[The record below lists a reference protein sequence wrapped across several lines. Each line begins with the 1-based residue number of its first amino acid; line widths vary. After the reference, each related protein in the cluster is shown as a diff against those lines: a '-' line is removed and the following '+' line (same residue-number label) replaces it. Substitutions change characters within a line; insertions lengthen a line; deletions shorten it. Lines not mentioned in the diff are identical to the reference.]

1 LARSTKEVAR
11 WTTRSDTAVPV
22 DEPWPFWPA
31 WSTSPARAQD
41 ATPIA
46 KALTLASPGVVSVV
60 VGADVSIQ
68 LHRTFRD
75 VVGLRKFT
83 YSTRPMSGGSG
94 MAVAP
99 STIVTAGHVVDL
111 DEDQKD
117 EARIYAANKLF
128 FDRLELKDAFGD
140 LSATEYYEEQH
151 FADPVVEDLLQGCYN
166 EVYCKFEVKPDV
178 TVVAPVQVGGSK
190 PKELPAKIAAKM
202 SFEEG
207 DTAALELTD
216 DNAASLAT
224 VPLATTAGELQPGQL
239 IVASGYPGSATQIL
253 KNGRTEPS
261 SSFGHVSNVTTDGNS
276 EVIQVDMRA
285 ESGLSGSPAMTE
297 DGKVVGMVSYTGVDD
312 TGNRTQV
319 YLQTADNIRSVLR
332 EAGVQPTRGELD
344 TAFAKAMEYYWARH
358 YSAALPLFQ
367 KVQDLQEGHLL
378 AKKYLRESQAK
389 AGGPDDIPL
398 VPSSTGATDRPGLL
412 LWALVALGVL
422 IVVALVLLALRWR
435 RHRATSDRA
444 YTSIP
449 ADAGGRP
456 HVHPADDIDHHE
468 PALEDD
474 AAMPTPVPGPVGA
487 RRVMDGAGLAANSR
501 PDLRSGTVMVQDQES
516 PARGFCPYCGTRLA
530 PEARFCSGCGQAQ

>member
-1 LARSTKEVAR
+1 MDNVLRHRRPRRRA
-11 WTTRSDTAVPV
+11 TAVLAGLV
-22 DEPWPFWPA
+22 VA
-31 WSTSPARAQD
+31 LLAASTSPARAQD
-41 ATPIA
+41 PTPIA
-46 KALTLASPGVVSVV
+46 KALTLASPGVVSVI

-99 STIVTAGHVVDL
+99 STIVTAGHVVEL

-117 EARIYAANKLF
+117 DARIYAANKLF

-190 PKELPAKIAAKM
+190 PKELPAKIAANT

-216 DNAASLAT
+216 DNATSLAT
-224 VPLATTAGELQPGQL
+224 VALATTAGELQPGQL

-312 TGNRTQV
+312 TGDRTQV

-378 AKKYLRESQAK
+378 AKKYLRASQAK
-389 AGGPDDIPL
+389 AGSPDDIPL
-398 VPSSTGATDRPGLL
+398 VSSTGATARSSLRF
-412 LWALVALGVL
+412 WALVALGVL
-422 IVVALVLLALRWR
+422 IVIALALLALGWWR
-435 RHRATSDRA
+435 RRRRATPGHA
-444 YTSIP
+444 YMPSP
-449 ADAGGRP
+449 AEGDGRL
-456 HVHPADDIDHHE
+456 DIGPVEDLDHDE
-468 PALEDD
+468 PTLEHG
-474 AAMPTPVPGPVGA
+474 AAMPAPVPGPVGA
-487 RRVMDGAGLAANSR
+487 RRAMDGAGLAANSQPAVR
-501 PDLRSGTVMVQDQES
+501 RDSVMVQDQEA

-530 PEARFCSGCGQAQ
+530 PEARFCSGCGRAQ

>member
-1 LARSTKEVAR
+1 VDNLLRHRRPRRRATAFMAGLVVALLAA
-11 WTTRSDTAVPV
+11 
-22 DEPWPFWPA
+22 
-31 WSTSPARAQD
+31 STSPARAQD
-41 ATPIA
+41 DPTPIA
-46 KALTLASPGVVSVV
+46 KALTLASPGVVSVI

-75 VVGLRKFT
+75 VVGLRKFS
-83 YSTRPMSGGSG
+83 YSTHPMSGGSG

-99 STIVTAGHVVDL
+99 NWIVTASHVVDL

-117 EARIYAANKLF
+117 DAKIYAANRLF

-140 LSATEYYEEQH
+140 LSDTEYYEEQH
-151 FADPVVEDLLQGCYN
+151 LWDPLLEEVLQGCYN
-166 EVYCKFEVKPDV
+166 EVYCKFEIKPNV
-178 TVVAPVQVGGSK
+178 TVVAPVQVGGAK
-190 PKELPAKIAAKM
+190 PKELAAKIGANT

-207 DTAALELTD
+207 DTAALELID
-216 DNAASLAT
+216 ADPLAT
-224 VPLATTAGELQPGQL
+224 VALATTAGELQRGER
-239 IVASGYPGSATQIL
+239 IVATGYPGSATQIL

-261 SSFGHVSNVTTDGNS
+261 SSFGNVSNVTTDGNS

-312 TGNRTQV
+312 TGDRTQV

-332 EAGVQPTRGELD
+332 EAGVQPARGELD

-389 AGGPDDIPL
+389 AGGPEDIPL
-398 VPSSTGATDRPGLL
+398 VSSTGATDRPSLL
-412 LWALVALGVL
+412 FWALVALGVL
-422 IVVALVLLALRWR
+422 IVIALVLLALGWWR
-435 RHRATSDRA
+435 RRRRAAPDRA
-444 YTSIP
+444 YMPTPTDGGGWPDVGP
-449 ADAGGRP
+449 AEDLG
-456 HVHPADDIDHHE
+456 HDE
-468 PALEDD
+468 PTLEHG
-474 AAMPTPVPGPVGA
+474 AAMPAPVPGPVGA
-487 RRVMDGAGLAANSR
+487 RRAMDGDGLAANSR
-501 PDLRSGTVMVQDQES
+501 PAPRGDAVMVQDQGA

-530 PEARFCSGCGQAQ
+530 PEARFCSGCGRAQ

>member
-1 LARSTKEVAR
+1 MDNVLRHRRPRRRA
-11 WTTRSDTAVPV
+11 TAVLAGLV
-22 DEPWPFWPA
+22 VA
-31 WSTSPARAQD
+31 LLAASTSPVRAQD
-41 ATPIA
+41 PTPIA
-46 KALTLASPGVVSVV
+46 KALTLASPGVVSVI

-68 LHRTFRD
+68 LHRAFRD

-99 STIVTAGHVVDL
+99 GMIVTAGHVVDL

-117 EARIYAANKLF
+117 DARVYAANKLF
-128 FDRLELKDAFGD
+128 FDRLELKDALGD
-140 LSATEYYEEQH
+140 LSATEYYEERH

-190 PKELPAKIAAKM
+190 PKELPAKITANT

-312 TGNRTQV
+312 TGDRTQV

-344 TAFAKAMEYYWARH
+344 TAFAKAMENYWAKH
-358 YSAALPLFQ
+358 YSAALPQFQ

-378 AKKYLRESQAK
+378 AKKYLRLAQAK
-389 AGGPDDIPL
+389 AGSPEDIPL
-398 VPSSTGATDRPGLL
+398 PSSSTGGSEGRGLL
-412 LWALVALGVL
+412 FWALVALGVL
-422 IVVALVLLALRWR
+422 IVIALVLLALGWR
-435 RHRATSDRA
+435 SRRRAAPGRA
-444 YTSIP
+444 YAPIP
-449 ADAGGRP
+449 ADGGPRTDVDP
-456 HVHPADDIDHHE
+456 WDTIEHE
-468 PALEDD
+468 ASAFGHD
-474 AAMPTPVPGPVGA
+474 AAEHAPVAGPTPATDAGAVP
-487 RRVMDGAGLAANSR
+487 ANSQPSHR
-501 PDLRSGTVMVQDQES
+501 REAVMVRAQEA
-516 PARGFCPYCGTRLA
+516 PARGFCPYCGTRLV
-530 PEARFCSGCGQAQ
+530 PEARFCSGCGQGQ